1 LLFFQQVR
9 ACQVPVFRYALERWQ
24 ADKYHAVIIH
34 QGTLDEE
41 QKSALQIIEEAGS
54 PLFGTGANLALRKLD
69 LSSGPSPDPRWQS
82 ESSTFKP
89 DDPPRVALYYPSS
102 TGIEEPL
109 WTGDLTIA
117 NAKAI
122 IDSPLR
128 QKIKDELLAGTSN
141 VWLLLQGGDESLDRK
156 AEERLRKFLAQA
168 SSETN
173 VPDGIIPLEQA
184 HQIRSGPDEGPIDMD
199 DVLRSSVPLK
209 IHFSTLA
216 VSRNDPAEEIF
227 ISMLLNHS
235 PRMRSITGQP
245 IAIPIF
251 GRGRMLEG
259 MIGEDITLE
268 HTLGA
273 SSYLCSACSCQVKE
287 ENPGLDMLMAVKWDD
302 HMLGSLIIED
312 RVLPPL
318 EGIGELI
325 RPDSP
330 LSSVQNQTTKER
342 STVNTGLIVAVNP
355 DHPSPTAHKEEPLE
369 TQGKTTKNS
378 SVFIGLIVLVSVL
391 AILVFSSLWAT
402 KTQVTPK

>member
-1 LLFFQQVR
+1 MRLLCQFAFLTGLLIIQQAQ

-24 ADKYHAVIIH
+24 ADDYHAVIIH
-34 QGTLDEE
+34 QGALDEE
-41 QKSALQIIEEAGS
+41 QKKALEIIEEAGS
-54 PLFGTGANLALRKLD
+54 PLFETGANLALHKLD
-69 LSSGPSPDPRWQS
+69 LSSGPSVDPRWQS

-89 DDPPRVALYYPSS
+89 DDPPRIALYYPTS

-117 NAKAI
+117 HAKAI

-141 VWLLLQGGDESLDRK
+141 VWLLIQSGDESLDQE
-156 AEERLRKFLAQA
+156 AEQRLRKFLGQA
-168 SSETN
+168 SEETKL
-173 VPDGIIPLEQA
+173 PDGIIPLEKA
-184 HQIRSGPDEGPIDMD
+184 HQLRSGPDEGPIDMD

-209 IHFSTLA
+209 IHFSTIA
-216 VSRNDPAEEIF
+216 VSRNDPEEEIF
-227 ISMLLNHS
+227 ISMLLKHS
-235 PRMRSITGQP
+235 PRMRSVTDQP

-251 GRGRMLEG
+251 GRGRVLEG

-318 EGIGELI
+318 EGIGEI
-325 RPDSP
+325 INSEPTP
-330 LSSVQNQTTKER
+330 PPAQNQKTGETTDKPKE
-342 STVNTGLIVAVNP
+342 
-355 DHPSPTAHKEEPLE
+355 D
-369 TQGKTTKNS
+369 S
-378 SVFIGLIVLVSVL
+378 SIPIGLIVVLSVL
-391 AILVFSSLWAT
+391 AIIVFSSFYGRQ
-402 KTQVTPK
+402 KPN